1 MSILLAAFG
10 AIGTGAQI
18 TLSGVSVYS
27 AGAGTQTA
35 TYTLESDGDVMSATT
50 GGGSVDEGDWID
62 PKASAPS
69 DYEVQA
75 TLNAGLLT
83 IGSSATGSWL
93 ALTSNRSWS
102 VTQIVNSGSSNA
114 ADLTIEIRKGSG
126 ATLATASVTLEAER
140 TS

>member
-1 MSILLAAFG
+1 MSILLAAFAAMG
-10 AIGTGAQI
+10 GDKIS
-18 TLSGVSVYS
+18 LSGVSVYS

-50 GGGSVDEGDWID
+50 SGGSIDEGDWID

-69 DYEVQA
+69 DYEAKA
-75 TLNAGLLT
+75 TLNAGTLT
-83 IGSSATGSWL
+83 LGSSATGSWL
-93 ALTSNRSWS
+93 VLTSNRSWS

-126 ATLATASVTLEAER
+126 ATLASASVTLEAER

>member
-10 AIGTGAQI
+10 AIGGDTI
-18 TLSGVSVYS
+18 SLSGVSVYS
-27 AGAGTQTA
+27 VGAGAQTA

-50 GGGSVDEGDWID
+50 DGGSADEGDWIS

-75 TLNAGLLT
+75 TLNSGTLGG
-83 IGSSATGSWL
+83 GSSATGSWL

-102 VTQIVNSGSSNA
+102 VAQSVNSGESNA

-126 ATLATASVTLEAER
+126 ATLATASVNLEAER

>member
-10 AIGTGAQI
+10 AIGGDKIQ
-18 TLSGVSVYS
+18 LSGVAVSS

-50 GGGSVDEGDWID
+50 DGGSVDEGDWID

-69 DYEVQA
+69 NYEVQA
-75 TLNAGLLT
+75 TLNAGTLT
-83 IGSSATGSWL
+83 TGTTGSWL
-93 ALTSNRSWS
+93 ALSSNRSWTLGR
-102 VTQIVNSGSSNA
+102 VTVGA
-114 ADLTIEIRKGSG
+114 ADQVELTIEIRKGSG
-126 ATLATASVTLEAER
+126 ATLASATVTLDAER